1 MNSLNRKLL
10 LTLGICFSISCG
22 RGPSPRQSERTQIHL
37 AVTRGSLLYLPVFVA
52 GPAGCFD
59 NQNLAVNIEQ
69 TEGTPKSMTALL
81 AGTVDVIGGGYLQA
95 LDLVAQGRRLQ
106 AFLVMQRVPGFAA
119 VVSPRTS
126 KRIQTIE
133 DLKGANVGVSVAGGE
148 AHRILNYVLRQ
159 HGLRPED
166 ISAISLGPSVTQVP
180 SLERGLVD
188 VVLAQGVTIE
198 FLQRRHPDLRI
209 LFDTR
214 TPELTKASLGI
225 EGAAE
230 SVLIAQEDWLRS
242 NSVTARRLAV
252 AGQCALTWI
261 QDHSPEQI
269 REILPDSCR
278 SQDKAADLDAIS
290 SSKRMLSHTGRM
302 TQELHDDGVRV
313 SGVVNQ
319 TGLAKAYTNEFLAQQ

>member
-1 MNSLNRKLL
+1 M
-10 LTLGICFSISCG
+10 
-22 RGPSPRQSERTQIHL
+22 
-37 AVTRGSLLYLPVFVA
+37 A

-126 KRIQTIE
+126 KRIETIE

-188 VVLAQGVTIE
+188 VVLAQGATIT

-225 EGAAE
+225 EGAPE

-242 NSVTARRLAV
+242 NSVTARRLAG

-261 QDHSPEQI
+261 QDHSPEEI
-269 REILPDSCR
+269 REILPASCR
-278 SQDKAADLDAIS
+278 SPNVDADLDAIL
-290 SSKRMLSHTGRM
+290 SSKHMLSIDGRM
-302 TQELHDDGVRV
+302 TQELHKAAV
-313 SGVVNQ
+313 SYLGCSESNRP
-319 TGLAKAYTNEFLAQQ
+319 G